1 MAFEFYV
8 TIEGT
13 KQGLLKG
20 ESVRE
25 AHQDKMAGLAFH
37 YQVSSPRDAA
47 SGMATGKRQ
56 HQPITFVKEWGA
68 ASPQLFTAAV
78 TNEQLKSVVFEFVRT
93 NDNGEEYVFHTIKLG
108 TAVITSIEQYIDEVP
123 PEGRDTVGKEK
134 VSLTFQR
141 IEIENADGKTSAI
154 DEGGRVR

>member
-20 ESVRE
+20 ESTRE
-25 AHQDKMAGLAFH
+25 AHRDKLAGLSFH
-37 YQVSSPRDAA
+37 YQVSSPRDSA

-93 NDNGEEYVFHTIKLG
+93 NDSGEEYVFHTIKLG
-108 TAVITSIEQYIDEVP
+108 TALITSIEQYIDDVKS
-123 PEGRDTVGKEK
+123 EGQDTVGKEK

-141 IEIENADGKTSAI
+141 IEIENADGKTSAV
-154 DEGGRVR
+154 DESGRVR